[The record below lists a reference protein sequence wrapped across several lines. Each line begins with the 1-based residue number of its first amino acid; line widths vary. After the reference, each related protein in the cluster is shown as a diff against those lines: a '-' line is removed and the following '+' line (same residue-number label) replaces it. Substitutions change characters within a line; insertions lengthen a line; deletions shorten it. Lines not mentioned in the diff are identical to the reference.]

1 VPWHIEK
8 REDEFCVIK
17 DDDGENEGCHET
29 EEGAKRQL
37 RALYASENRTE
48 QAERRAPIETRSASV
63 GEVNYPERL
72 IEVLAVPYDQ
82 EATVEYRGEFWRES
96 FDRGSFDGVE
106 QRRDRIKAY
115 RDHDPAPSSAKGAS
129 TSGLVGRAVSLQPDR
144 TEGLWGSVKIAKT
157 PLGDETLTLADEGIL
172 GVSVGF
178 AVRGRDQILDRM
190 TKRRRIQRAFLD
202 HLAFPDNGAYEG
214 AQVVGVRSGERR
226 TATDLPRLDTPFL
239 DDVVAW
245 MESRRR
251 G

>member
-1 VPWHIEK
+1 MPWRIEK
-8 REDEFCVIK
+8 RDDKFCVIK

-29 EEGAKRQL
+29 EEGAKRQM
-37 RALYASENRTE
+37 RALYSSENRAE
-48 QAERRAPIETRSASV
+48 QAERRAPIETRSATV

-72 IEVLAVPYDQ
+72 IEVLAVPYEQ

-96 FDRGSFDGVE
+96 FDRGAFDGVE

-115 RDHDPAPSSAKGAS
+115 RDHDPNPSSSSGAS
-129 TSGLVGRAVSLQPDR
+129 TSGLVGKIMSLHPDR
-144 TEGLWGSVKIAKT
+144 AEGLMGSVKIAKT

-178 AVRGRDQILDRM
+178 AVRGRDQILDRVER
-190 TKRRRIQRAFLD
+190 RRRIVRAFLD
-202 HLAFPDNGAYEG
+202 HLAFPDNGAYQG

-226 TATDLPRLDTPFL
+226 TANNLPRLDTPRL
-239 DDVVAW
+239 DEVVAW